1 MCIGKV
7 ISTEQQKNNGQLA
20 DLLFRQRY
28 EFKTNPLQFCKQ
40 ICTFGDVMD
49 GHEMLTLSKAAKLFP
64 SRNGKT
70 VHLKTLCRRIRVG
83 SRGVRLRAIND
94 GGRWFTC
101 ADWVREFLDAQTS
114 NATAGR
120 LHPSAVDED
129 DDRAAAELLNRWGME
144 S

>member
-1 MCIGKV
+1 
-7 ISTEQQKNNGQLA
+7 
-20 DLLFRQRY
+20 
-28 EFKTNPLQFCKQ
+28 
-40 ICTFGDVMD
+40 MD
-49 GHEMLTLSKAAKLFP
+49 GQELLTLSKAAKLFP
-64 SRNGKT
+64 GRNGKT

-101 ADWVREFLDAQTS
+101 ADWVREFLDAQTT

-129 DDRAAAELLNRWGME
+129 DDRAAAELLNRWGLE